1 MSLCEVHGR
10 LLSGTAGS
18 MLREDSPTRE
28 KGKGYG
34 PSVPSFVPFFFRS
47 GQEQGR
53 RITITR
59 SIRRI
64 MMTERTMT
72 VPKSPNCVTRLLF
85 VYIVPLYRHLTESH
99 RKTYMA
105 LNVC

>member
-18 MLREDSPTRE
+18 MLREDSLTMGGGGWP
-28 KGKGYG
+28 
-34 PSVPSFVPFFFRS
+34 FRS
-47 GQEQGR
+47 LVRPVLFRSDQERGG

-59 SIRRI
+59 NIRRI

-72 VPKSPNCVTRLLF
+72 VPESPNCVTRLLF
-85 VYIVPLYRHLTESH
+85 VYIVRHAVSSSSH
-99 RKTYMA
+99 CTGI
-105 LNVC
+105 